1 MPRKTDR
8 PGAEEPGGRPDAGPP
23 PSQDAPGSQDALRRR
38 LAELPASHPSSLWY
52 RERRQPD
59 AGQSPPGSS
68 GEAGRAGPRRS
79 GRVRSEEFTE
89 NRAAREADV
98 PDLAGREPTGQT
110 AATAAGAARGDRARA
125 PEQERRKA
133 DDALWDRAARWD
145 AAAKARRQAR
155 AAPGATAA
163 PPARREPFR
172 PWFAESADEE
182 LWLNAEGTGD
192 PWFTAPGEG
201 ER

>member
-1 MPRKTDR
+1 M
-8 PGAEEPGGRPDAGPP
+8 
-23 PSQDAPGSQDALRRR
+23 
-38 LAELPASHPSSLWY
+38 
-52 RERRQPD
+52 
-59 AGQSPPGSS
+59 
-68 GEAGRAGPRRS
+68 
-79 GRVRSEEFTE
+79 
-89 NRAAREADV
+89 

-155 AAPGATAA
+155 AAPGA
-163 PPARREPFR
+163 PFR